1 MTEGF
6 MSENLKYV
14 PDNTNHPLLSKLESK
29 LLGPKAERVL
39 QKFFLCSQNPILH
52 L

>member
-29 LLGPKAERVL
+29 LSGPKAEWTSVTKVYRVL
-39 QKFFLCSQNPILH
+39 LV
-52 L
+52 